1 MPEQSDVGRNIYERV
16 GALEQDMAVARHDLA
31 RLERTHE
38 TSPHRL
44 TKLEEQFS
52 FQNKQLQAI
61 GETQEQMSAKM
72 DALGNKI
79 AYGLGAAAV
88 ILALFDKLW
97 PLLTKGIG
105 A

>member
-1 MPEQSDVGRNIYERV
+1 MPENSDGGRNIYERV
-16 GALEQDMAVARHDLA
+16 GALEQDMAVVKSEHARFERLHDQ
-31 RLERTHE
+31 
-38 TSPHRL
+38 SPHRI

-61 GETQEQMSAKM
+61 GETQEQMSNKM

>member
-1 MPEQSDVGRNIYERV
+1 MPEHSDAGRNIHERV
-16 GALEQDMAVARHDLA
+16 GALEQDMAVVKHDQARF
-31 RLERTHE
+31 ERIHE
-38 TSPHRL
+38 LSPHRI

-61 GETQEQMSAKM
+61 GETQEQMSTKM

-88 ILALFDKLW
+88 ILALFDKVW
-97 PLLTKGIG
+97 PLLTKGI
-105 A
+105 

>member
-1 MPEQSDVGRNIYERV
+1 MPEQSDAGRNIYERV

-38 TSPHRL
+38 TSPHRI
-44 TKLEEQFS
+44 TKLEEQLT
-52 FQNKQLQAI
+52 FQNRQLQSI
-61 GETQEQMSAKM
+61 GESQEEMSAKV

-88 ILALFDKLW
+88 ILAIFDKVW
-97 PLLTKGIG
+97 PLLTKGI
-105 A
+105 